1 MEKSEKK
8 ALNETILLNTGGA
21 REQKHFPLAFRGAK
35 KMKIRWKKLLTSSLV
50 WLTAEICFNCLGLDT
65 IADYSEFV
73 FDRNYVL
80 SSEVFSLVLS
90 S

>member
-1 MEKSEKK
+1 MEESEKK
-8 ALNETILLNTGGA
+8 ALNETILLKKGGA

-35 KMKIRWKKLLTSSLV
+35 KMKIRWKKLLTSSFV

-73 FDRNYVL
+73 FDRNYDQPQQVL
-80 SSEVFSLVLS
+80 SLILPS
-90 S
+90 